1 MTEKQKLFCEE
12 YLKDKE
18 LNATQAYLRVYKNV
32 KSDSVAS
39 VMASKLM
46 AKPEIKEYIQERLD
60 LMHDQ
65 NTADAKEVMEYLTS
79 VMRGQS
85 ESEVLKLNGDG
96 YQSVIKKRPEERD
109 RLKAAELLGKR
120 FGLFKDGVIVDGDSS
135 ITIKVDYGSDD

>member
-32 KSDSVAS
+32 KSVSVAS

-46 AKPEIKEYIQERLD
+46 AKAEIKEYIQERLG
-60 LMHDQ
+60 LIHDQ

-79 VMRGQS
+79 VMRGKS
-85 ESEVLKLNGDG
+85 ESEVLKLDGDG
-96 YQSVIKKRPEERD
+96 YQSVIKKGPEEKD

-120 FGLFKDGVIVDGDSS
+120 FGLFKDGVSLDGDMSLN
-135 ITIKVDYGSDD
+135 ITVDYGSED

>member
-60 LMHDQ
+60 LIHDE

-85 ESEVLKLNGDG
+85 ESEVLKLNSDG
-96 YQSVIKKRPEERD
+96 YQSVIKKHPEERD

>member
-60 LMHDQ
+60 LIHDQ

-96 YQSVIKKRPEERD
+96 NQSVIKKRPEERD

>member
-46 AKPEIKEYIQERLD
+46 AKAEIKECIQERLD
-60 LMHDQ
+60 MIHDQ

-79 VMRGQS
+79 VMRGKS
-85 ESEVLKLNGDG
+85 MSEVLKLDVDG
-96 YQSVIKKRPEERD
+96 GQSIIEKHPEEKD

-120 FGLFKDGVIVDGDSS
+120 FGLFKDGVSLDGDMSLN
-135 ITIKVDYGSDD
+135 ITMDYGSED

>member
-46 AKPEIKEYIQERLD
+46 AKAEIKECIQERLD
-60 LMHDQ
+60 LIHDQ

-79 VMRGQS
+79 VMRGKS
-85 ESEVLKLNGDG
+85 MSEVLKLDVDG
-96 YQSVIKKRPEERD
+96 GQSIIEKHPEEKD

-120 FGLFKDGVIVDGDSS
+120 FGLFKDGVSLDGDMSLN
-135 ITIKVDYGSDD
+135 ITMDYGSED

>member
-46 AKPEIKEYIQERLD
+46 SKAEIKEYIQERLD
-60 LMHDQ
+60 LIHDQ

-79 VMRGQS
+79 VMRGKS
-85 ESEVLKLNGDG
+85 ESEVLKLDGDG
-96 YQSVIKKRPEERD
+96 YQSVIKKGPEEKD

-120 FGLFKDGVIVDGDSS
+120 FGLFKDGVSLDGDMSLN
-135 ITIKVDYGSDD
+135 ITVDYGSED

>member
-46 AKPEIKEYIQERLD
+46 TKPEIKEYIQERLD
-60 LMHDQ
+60 LIHDQ

-79 VMRGQS
+79 VMRGKS
-85 ESEVLKLNGDG
+85 ESEVLKLDGDG
-96 YQSVIKKRPEERD
+96 YQSVIKKGPEEKD

-120 FGLFKDGVIVDGDSS
+120 FGLFKDGVSLDGDMSLN
-135 ITIKVDYGSDD
+135 ITVDYGSED